1 MSKTDAT
8 QKSTPL
14 VTHRE
19 FKLLLKPEKFPNR
32 RALLA
37 FNELLQK
44 SAGKLGVRYEPVES
58 IDSQLRIVQ
67 FYDTKSEQLRENKLI
82 FRVRQIREG
91 GWPDEIWELT
101 FKCRAQDYEKAAAF
115 DTNTTLTK
123 LQKKKFKE
131 ELIRG
136 ETPGTMASIF
146 SNNVIVEY
154 PDIQM
159 EFPLSRLAN
168 ALPHLKT
175 LGLNMDE
182 PLSIVAGAK
191 VFEIQSTLGTLF
203 FGHGVSASATL
214 ALWARPVPDSFQP
227 LVAEFGF
234 STHVVTRDDREE
246 KGQRAADEF
255 FKALQVP
262 LVDYLSSGTT
272 KTALIYGDA
281 GS

>member
-1 MSKTDAT
+1 
-8 QKSTPL
+8 
-14 VTHRE
+14 
-19 FKLLLKPEKFPNR
+19 
-32 RALLA
+32 
-37 FNELLQK
+37 
-44 SAGKLGVRYEPVES
+44 
-58 IDSQLRIVQ
+58 
-67 FYDTKSEQLRENKLI
+67 
-82 FRVRQIREG
+82 
-91 GWPDEIWELT
+91 
-101 FKCRAQDYEKAAAF
+101 
-115 DTNTTLTK
+115 
-123 LQKKKFKE
+123 
-131 ELIRG
+131 
-136 ETPGTMASIF
+136 
-146 SNNVIVEY
+146 
-154 PDIQM
+154 
-159 EFPLSRLAN
+159 
-168 ALPHLKT
+168 
-175 LGLNMDE
+175 
-182 PLSIVAGAK
+182 VAGAK